1 MERKR
6 HVFILM
12 VVFALALVGCAEKKT
27 TAIEKEE
34 RIKISIAF
42 WNMGDA
48 FRGDPVL
55 DTIEEKFGITFEPVK
70 ITRDDHYEK
79 IKNWAAMDSLPDLF
93 VGDFR
98 NSAEYSNWVKQGLLH
113 AIPDDLSAYPHL
125 EEYMA
130 GLGKENVPGED
141 GVLYC
146 IPRQTYPSQAWTCL
160 DRIIVYRWDLAQQA
174 GITREPE
181 TWEEF
186 QKMIL
191 AIIQADPEGTGIQG
205 MTLWNR
211 AIVSGMLLPYASPLA
226 VSGRWK
232 LDTDGLYKPAYFAD
246 DMTCAFQLGRDMY
259 RSGVIERDALMETN
273 SSAYEKFLRGEN
285 AALLDSGGYSSN
297 YRELAAYWKEYHGRD
312 YTEDVKALR
321 LMPDVN
327 GNKTYPIWG
336 YVWSESYISAKVE
349 PEKFDKI
356 LQVYDYLL
364 SDEGALL
371 GAYGPEGDL
380 YEVVDGKVRMYDRD
394 TAVQDKYPSC
404 IVFSNLVRW
413 FLSSY
418 DNWSASDIPEE
429 YIRVNYE
436 LVREAETVPLP
447 EYEPECQTILEEEH
461 ISISIDMGNDFLR
474 IMTGT
479 RPVEEMWAQ
488 LQQEY
493 MEKGMQETINLV
505 NARMRE

>member
-1 MERKR
+1 MDESAKR
-6 HVFILM
+6 PDD
-12 VVFALALVGCAEKKT
+12 LAVRARAEKYAKILSKT
-27 TAIEKEE
+27 I
-34 RIKISIAF
+34 ISPD
-42 WNMGDA
+42 GDSNNH
-48 FRGDPVL
+48 GQ
-55 DTIEEKFGITFEPVK
+55 
-70 ITRDDHYEK
+70 
-79 IKNWAAMDSLPDLF
+79 NWAAMDSLPDLF

-98 NSAEYSNWVKQGLLH
+98 NSAEYSSWVKQGLLH

-160 DRIIVYRWDLAQQA
+160 DRMIVYRWDLAQQA

-246 DMTCAFQLGRDMY
+246 DMTSAFQLGRDMY
-259 RSGVIERDALMETN
+259 RSGVIERDALLETN

-297 YRELAAYWKEYHGRD
+297 YRELAAYWKNRQIH
-312 YTEDVKALR
+312 
-321 LMPDVN
+321 
-327 GNKTYPIWG
+327 
-336 YVWSESYISAKVE
+336 
-349 PEKFDKI
+349 F
-356 LQVYDYLL
+356 
-364 SDEGALL
+364 
-371 GAYGPEGDL
+371 
-380 YEVVDGKVRMYDRD
+380 KVRMELWKVIV
-394 TAVQDKYPSC
+394 TADGRRGPS
-404 IVFSNLVRW
+404 VSNLWIILCLRRRCCIIRPGPPVRT
-413 FLSSY
+413 S
-418 DNWSASDIPEE
+418 
-429 YIRVNYE
+429 
-436 LVREAETVPLP
+436 
-447 EYEPECQTILEEEH
+447 
-461 ISISIDMGNDFLR
+461 
-474 IMTGT
+474 
-479 RPVEEMWAQ
+479 
-488 LQQEY
+488 
-493 MEKGMQETINLV
+493 
-505 NARMRE
+505 